1 MFGELKKCLEK
12 KMKKLVRVIIK
23 KSPTYHIQNI
33 VPKSSNSGVT
43 ITPQAL

>member
-12 KMKKLVRVIIK
+12 KMKKLARVVI

-43 ITPQAL
+43 VTPQAS

>member
-12 KMKKLVRVIIK
+12 KMKKLVRVVI
-23 KSPTYHIQNI
+23 KSPTYHIQNV

-43 ITPQAL
+43 VTSQAS